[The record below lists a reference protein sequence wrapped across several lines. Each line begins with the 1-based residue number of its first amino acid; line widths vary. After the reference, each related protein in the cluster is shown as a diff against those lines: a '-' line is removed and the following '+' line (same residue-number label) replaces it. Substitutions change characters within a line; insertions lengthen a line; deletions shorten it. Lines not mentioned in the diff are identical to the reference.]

1 MLPMPMKRRVFM
13 LGLLSAIF
21 LFAQDWKTA
30 VVLPA
35 VDFTG
40 LTPAKKNTALRLL
53 RNSNCTCGCDMKLA
67 QCRVEDP
74 QCAYSKGLSAAI
86 TGALKEG
93 KNEND
98 ALAAAKASKYGQAP
112 V

>member
-1 MLPMPMKRRVFM
+1 MFQMPIKRRVFTA
-13 LGLLSAIF
+13 GLFSAVL

-30 VVLPA
+30 ITLPA

-40 LTPAKKNTALRLL
+40 LTPARKTTALRLL
-53 RNSNCTCGCDMKLA
+53 RNSNCNCGCDMKLA

-86 TGALKEG
+86 VGALKEG
-93 KNEND
+93 KDENA
-98 ALAAAKASKYGQAP
+98 ALEAAKASR
-112 V
+112 